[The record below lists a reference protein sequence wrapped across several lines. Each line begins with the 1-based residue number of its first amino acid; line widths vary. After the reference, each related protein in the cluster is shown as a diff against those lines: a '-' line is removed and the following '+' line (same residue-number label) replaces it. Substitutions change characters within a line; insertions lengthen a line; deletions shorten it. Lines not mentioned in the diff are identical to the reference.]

1 MFNLT
6 IVGINFEIDV
16 IFSECKLLQLVMRF
30 ILYILPLS
38 IMVCAASL
46 ILFSVDS

>member
-16 IFSECKLLQLVMRF
+16 IFSECRLLVMHF

-38 IMVCAASL
+38 IVVCAASL
-46 ILFSVDS
+46 TLFSVGS